1 MCMKTECRFSL
12 FFVLQGVG
20 AVAINNL
27 MEDAATAEISRA
39 QLWQWLRH
47 GVQLEDGRPLSTEL
61 FKAMHKAELDNL
73 GGAAKGRLAQAA
85 QLLDKL
91 VLSEEFEE
99 FLTIPAYE
107 MLDNPSA
114 KL

>member
-1 MCMKTECRFSL
+1 
-12 FFVLQGVG
+12 
-20 AVAINNL
+20 

-47 GVQLEDGRPLSTEL
+47 GVRLEDGRAFTPEL
-61 FKAMHKAELDNL
+61 YKAIHKEELEKL
-73 GGAAKGRLAQAA
+73 GGTSKARLAQAS
-85 QLLDKL
+85 QLMDKL

-107 MLDNPSA
+107 LLDNPHA

>member
-1 MCMKTECRFSL
+1 
-12 FFVLQGVG
+12 
-20 AVAINNL
+20 

-47 GVQLEDGRPLSTEL
+47 GVHLEDGRALTPEL
-61 FKAMHKAELDNL
+61 YKAMHRQELEKL
-73 GGAAKGRLAQAA
+73 GGMSKARLGQAS
-85 QLLDKL
+85 QLMDKL

-107 MLDNPSA
+107 LLDNPYA

>member
-1 MCMKTECRFSL
+1 
-12 FFVLQGVG
+12 
-20 AVAINNL
+20 

-47 GVQLEDGRPLSTEL
+47 GVRLEDGRPFTPEVYKTIHKQEL
-61 FKAMHKAELDNL
+61 EKL
-73 GGAAKGRLAQAA
+73 GGTSKARLGQAS
-85 QLLDKL
+85 QLMDKL

-107 MLDNPSA
+107 LLDNPHA

>member
-1 MCMKTECRFSL
+1 
-12 FFVLQGVG
+12 
-20 AVAINNL
+20 

-47 GVQLEDGRPLSTEL
+47 GVRLEDGRPFTPDLYKAIHKEEL
-61 FKAMHKAELDNL
+61 EKL
-73 GGAAKGRLAQAA
+73 GGISKARLAQAS
-85 QLLDKL
+85 QLMDKM

-107 MLDNPSA
+107 LLDNPHA

>member
-1 MCMKTECRFSL
+1 
-12 FFVLQGVG
+12 
-20 AVAINNL
+20 

-47 GVQLEDGRPLSTEL
+47 GVRLEDGHPFTPDLYKAIHKEEL
-61 FKAMHKAELDNL
+61 EKL
-73 GGAAKGRLAQAA
+73 GGTSKARLAQAS
-85 QLLDKL
+85 QLMDKL

-107 MLDNPSA
+107 LLDNPYA

>member
-1 MCMKTECRFSL
+1 M
-12 FFVLQGVG
+12 QGVG
-20 AVAINNL
+20 AVAIHNL

-47 GVQLEDGRPLSTEL
+47 GVRLEDGRPFTPDLYKAIHKEEL
-61 FKAMHKAELDNL
+61 EKL
-73 GGAAKGRLAQAA
+73 GGISKARLAQAS
-85 QLLDKL
+85 QLMDKM

-107 MLDNPSA
+107 LLDNPHA